1 MRQQKKCEFKQQTG
15 DGSATEM
22 CVSPTKTMGQLGHG
36 CTSSVIVVPCWDCT
50 NMTCLVIEQWN
61 DGPATPKARETRVTS
76 SESSNHHGE
85 DPIVPQKLQRKPQ
98 KKTSWLI
105 GFYTM
110 GDFQLPK
117 KRKRPK

>member
-1 MRQQKKCEFKQQTG
+1 
-15 DGSATEM
+15 
-22 CVSPTKTMGQLGHG
+22 
-36 CTSSVIVVPCWDCT
+36 
-50 NMTCLVIEQWN
+50 MTCLVIEQWN

-98 KKTSWLI
+98 PKETSWLI

-110 GDFQLPK
+110 SDFQLPK
-117 KRKRPK
+117 KREQPE